1 MEKRGFKKV
10 FYRMKLLGGMVIVAS
25 CLGVAGCSVEKVG
38 AEKVRD
44 VEFTVVD
51 PEDVPEEF
59 AGEIEG
65 AKEEEMKLSY
75 GDDGYLYVA
84 RGYGCR
90 ETTGYS
96 VEVEKCYETKDSVR
110 VKTRLLGPG
119 KEEKILDRETYPYV
133 VIKMEYM
140 DKPVVYD

>member
-1 MEKRGFKKV
+1 MAKRGFKK
-10 FYRMKLLGGMVIVAS
+10 FFCRMKLLGGMAIVVS
-25 CLGVAGCSVEKVG
+25 CLGVAGCSVEKVE

-51 PEDVPEEF
+51 REDVPEELL
-59 AGEIEG
+59 GEIEE

-75 GDDGYLYVA
+75 GDDGYLYVV

-96 VEVEKCYETKDSVR
+96 VEATECYETKDSVR

-133 VIKMEYM
+133 VIKMEYV

>member
-1 MEKRGFKKV
+1 MERRGFWEFFV
-10 FYRMKLLGGMVIVAS
+10 GVKLLGVLVVVVS

-38 AEKVRD
+38 VEKVRD

-51 PEDVPEEF
+51 REDVPEEF
-59 AGEIEG
+59 LEEIEG

-84 RGYGCR
+84 RGYGGR
-90 ETTGYS
+90 DTTGYS
-96 VEVEKCYETKDSVR
+96 VEATECYETKDSVR

-119 KEEKILDRETYPYV
+119 KEEKILNKATYPYV
-133 VIKMEYM
+133 VIKMEYV